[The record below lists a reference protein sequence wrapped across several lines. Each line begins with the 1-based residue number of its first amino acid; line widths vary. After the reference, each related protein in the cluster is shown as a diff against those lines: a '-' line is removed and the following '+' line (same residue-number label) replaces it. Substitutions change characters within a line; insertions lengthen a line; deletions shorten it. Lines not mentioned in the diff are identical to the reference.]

1 MTDIPVTS
9 DLCVNACLYNEDKGC
24 LPGAQANADK
34 CFVESLGRRI
44 MEVEAFIRQEAA
56 KLPPEPPPG
65 KKPEPDKKPPEPRQ
79 AAAPKPPEAAKAA
92 EPTKPAEPA
101 QPIAQPPAVA
111 QPPAAAQ
118 PAAAAESGTA
128 AMSGDASSSPLPMSL
143 RRKPEDIPEE

>member
-44 MEVEAFIRQEAA
+44 MEVETFIRQEAA

-65 KKPEPDKKPPEPRQ
+65 KKPEREKKPPEPKQ
-79 AAAPKPPEAAKAA
+79 AEAPKQPEAAKAA
-92 EPTKPAEPA
+92 EPPKPAEPA
-101 QPIAQPPAVA
+101 QP
-111 QPPAAAQ
+111 
-118 PAAAAESGTA
+118 AAAAEPGTA

>member
-44 MEVEAFIRQEAA
+44 MEVETFIRQEAA

-65 KKPEPDKKPPEPRQ
+65 KKPEPEKKPPEPKQ
-79 AAAPKPPEAAKAA
+79 AEAPKPPEAAKAA
-92 EPTKPAEPA
+92 EPPKPAEPA
-101 QPIAQPPAVA
+101 QP
-111 QPPAAAQ
+111 AAQ
-118 PAAAAESGTA
+118 PAAAAETGTA
-128 AMSGDASSSPLPMSL
+128 AMGGDASASPLPMSL
-143 RRKPEDIPEE
+143 RRKPEDIPED

>member
-1 MTDIPVTS
+1 MTDIPVTA

-44 MEVEAFIRQEAA
+44 MEVETFIRQEAA

-65 KKPEPDKKPPEPRQ
+65 KKPEPEKKPPEPKQ
-79 AAAPKPPEAAKAA
+79 AEAPKPPEAAKTA
-92 EPTKPAEPA
+92 EPPRPAEPA
-101 QPIAQPPAVA
+101 QP
-111 QPPAAAQ
+111 AAQ
-118 PAAAAESGTA
+118 PAADAESGTA

>member
-1 MTDIPVTS
+1 MTDLPVTS

-44 MEVEAFIRQEAA
+44 MEVETFIRQEAA

-65 KKPEPDKKPPEPRQ
+65 KKPEPEKKPPEPKQ
-79 AAAPKPPEAAKAA
+79 AEAPKQPEAAKAT
-92 EPTKPAEPA
+92 EPPKPA
-101 QPIAQPPAVA
+101 QP
-111 QPPAAAQ
+111 AAQ
-118 PAAAAESGTA
+118 PAPAAQAAPATEPGTA